1 MRFHALAADYDGT
14 LAHHGQID
22 DDTWSAL
29 RRLRESGRKLVMV
42 TGRQLEDL
50 LAIVPHPDLF
60 DRIVAENGA
69 LIYDPAT
76 RDLRPTSDVEVPAR
90 FVEALRR
97 QGVDPI
103 AVGHTIVA
111 TWEPHEAAVLRT
123 IRDQGLELQV
133 IFNKGA
139 VMVLPTGVNKATGL
153 AAALYELGLS
163 SHNVVAVGDAEND
176 HALLQSC
183 ECGAAV
189 ANALSSLKDRADIVL
204 SAGHGAGV
212 RELIDR
218 MIADDLAS
226 LSPSLAR
233 HQLLLGKA
241 VSAAPTTS
249 AAPAP
254 AATAAAAPAAAAPPV
269 PSTSVTIDPYEG
281 NVLIC
286 GTSGSGKSTI
296 TNGLLE
302 RLCKRGYQYAIIDP
316 EGDYVAD
323 EHAVVLGAPK
333 RAPLVAEILDVLKSP
348 DDNVV
353 ANLLGIAIEHRPE
366 FFAQVLPGLSDLRTR
381 TGRPHWLVV
390 DEAHHLLPSGWEPA
404 ADLPPRPHGTIYVT
418 VHPEHVARAIIATI
432 NTVIAV
438 GEAPARTLRD
448 LCQLRDLPPPPV
460 LPDEP
465 KLPPGQALYW
475 RVGAPEALVVEI
487 EPTKTERTRHS
498 RKYMEGNL
506 GKDRAFYF
514 RGPRRKL
521 NLKAHNLQLFL
532 LIADGVDDAT
542 WMFHLRR
549 GDYSTWLR
557 SQVKDDGLADDVDR
571 IERDYALAAADSRAA
586 VRTAVE
592 QRYTMPADKASGI
605 VDDDGQ
611 RL

>member
-1 MRFHALAADYDGT
+1 MRYHALAADYDGT
-14 LAHHGQID
+14 LAHHGQIN

-29 RRLRESGRKLVMV
+29 RRLRESGRQLVMV

-50 LAIVPHPDLF
+50 LAIVPHPELF

-76 RDLRPTSDVEVPAR
+76 RDLRPTSDVEIPAR

-103 AVGHTIVA
+103 AIGHTIVA

-153 AAALYELGLS
+153 AAALVELGLS
-163 SHNVVAVGDAEND
+163 PHNVVAVGDAEND

-189 ANALSSLKDRADIVL
+189 ANALSSLKERADLVL
-204 SAGHGAGV
+204 VGDHGTGV

-218 MIADDLAS
+218 LIEDDLAS
-226 LSPSLAR
+226 AGPSLAR
-233 HQLLLGKA
+233 HQLLLGKSSGGEVA
-241 VSAAPTTS
+241 
-249 AAPAP
+249 
-254 AATAAAAPAAAAPPV
+254 
-269 PSTSVTIDPYEG
+269 IDPYEG

-316 EGDYVAD
+316 EGDYVTD

-333 RAPLVAEILDVLKSP
+333 RAPLVAEILDVLKHP
-348 DDNVV
+348 GDNVV
-353 ANLLGIAIEHRPE
+353 ANLLGLSVEHRPG

-381 TGRPHWLVV
+381 TGRPHWLVI

-418 VHPEHVARAIIATI
+418 VHPEHVAQAVIATI

-438 GEAPARTLRD
+438 GEGPARTLRA
-448 LCQLRDLPPPPV
+448 LCELRGLPPPGA

-475 RVGAPEALVVEI
+475 RVGSPAAVVVEI

-532 LIADGVDDAT
+532 HIADGVDDAT

-557 SQVKDDGLADDVDR
+557 AQVKDGSLADEVDR
-571 IERDYALAAADSRAA
+571 VERDYALSAADSRAA
-586 VRTAVE
+586 VRAAVE
-592 QRYTMPADKASGI
+592 QRYTLPADKASGI

>member
-1 MRFHALAADYDGT
+1 
-14 LAHHGQID
+14 
-22 DDTWSAL
+22 
-29 RRLRESGRKLVMV
+29 
-42 TGRQLEDL
+42 
-50 LAIVPHPDLF
+50 
-60 DRIVAENGA
+60 
-69 LIYDPAT
+69 
-76 RDLRPTSDVEVPAR
+76 
-90 FVEALRR
+90 
-97 QGVDPI
+97 
-103 AVGHTIVA
+103 
-111 TWEPHEAAVLRT
+111 
-123 IRDQGLELQV
+123 
-133 IFNKGA
+133 
-139 VMVLPTGVNKATGL
+139 MVLPSGVNKATGL
-153 AAALYELGLS
+153 AAALVELGLS
-163 SHNVVAVGDAEND
+163 AHNVVAVGDAEND
-176 HALLQSC
+176 HALLQSS

-189 ANALSSLKDRADIVL
+189 ANALSSLKDRADLVL
-204 SAGHGAGV
+204 SEGHGAGV

-218 MIADDLAS
+218 LIADDLAS
-226 LSPSLAR
+226 VAPSLAR

-241 VSAAPTTS
+241 VSAATTAAS
-249 AAPAP
+249 ASS
-254 AATAAAAPAAAAPPV
+254 TAAAPIE
-269 PSTSVTIDPYEG
+269 VTIDPYEG

-316 EGDYVAD
+316 EGDYAAD

-333 RAPLVAEILDVLKSP
+333 RAPLVAEILDVLKHP
-348 DDNVV
+348 ADNVV
-353 ANLLGIAIEHRPE
+353 ANLLGIAVDHRPE
-366 FFAQVLPGLSDLRTR
+366 FFAQILPGLSDLRTR

-418 VHPEHVARAIIATI
+418 VHPEHVARAIVATV

-438 GEAPARTLRD
+438 GEAPARTLRE
-448 LCQLRDLPPPPV
+448 LCAVRGLAPPAA

-475 RVGAPEALVVEI
+475 RIGAPAAIVVEI

-514 RGPRRKL
+514 RGPRHKL
-521 NLKAHNLQLFL
+521 NLRAHNLQLFL

-542 WMFHLRR
+542 WTFHLHR

-557 SQVKDDGLADDVDR
+557 AQVKDDALADAVDR
-571 IERDYALAAADSRAA
+571 IERDYALSAADSRAA
-586 VRTAVE
+586 LRAAVE
-592 QRYTMPADKASGI
+592 QRYTLPADKASGI

>member
-1 MRFHALAADYDGT
+1 MRYHALAADYDGT

-29 RRLRESGRKLVMV
+29 RRLRDSGRKLVMV

-50 LAIVPHPDLF
+50 LAIVPHPELF

-69 LIYDPAT
+69 LLYDPAT
-76 RDLRPTSDVEVPAR
+76 RASVATSDALVPAR
-90 FVEALRR
+90 FVETLRR
-97 QGVDPI
+97 RGVDPI

-111 TWEPHEAAVLRT
+111 TWEPHETTVLRT
-123 IRDQGLELQV
+123 IHELGLELQV

-139 VMVLPTGVNKATGL
+139 VMVLPSGVNKATGL
-153 AAALYELGLS
+153 AAALLELGLS
-163 SHNVVAVGDAEND
+163 AHNVVGVGDAEND

-189 ANALSSLKDRADIVL
+189 ANALTSLKERADLVL
-204 SAGHGAGV
+204 REHHGGGI

-218 MIADDLAS
+218 LIADDLAS
-226 LSPSLAR
+226 VGPSLTR

-241 VSAAPTTS
+241 AHGEVSGEGEVS
-249 AAPAP
+249 
-254 AATAAAAPAAAAPPV
+254 
-269 PSTSVTIDPYEG
+269 IDPYKA
-281 NVLIC
+281 NILIC

-302 RLCKRGYQYAIIDP
+302 RLCKRGYQYAIVDP
-316 EGDYVAD
+316 EGDYASM
-323 EHAVVLGAPK
+323 EEAVVLGAPK
-333 RAPLVAEILDVLKSP
+333 RAPLVPEILDVLKHP
-348 DDNVV
+348 ADNVV
-353 ANLLGIAIEHRPE
+353 ANLLGIAVEHRPE

-418 VHPEHVARAIIATI
+418 VHPEHVARAVIATI

-438 GEAPARTLRD
+438 GEAPARTLRE
-448 LCQLRDLPPPPV
+448 LCGLRGLPPPAIPDDQR
-460 LPDEP
+460 LPA
-465 KLPPGQALYW
+465 GQALYW
-475 RVGAPEALVVEI
+475 RVGAPEALVVQI

-506 GKDRAFYF
+506 GAGRAFYF
-514 RGPRRKL
+514 RGPGGKL

-532 LIADGVDDAT
+532 LIADGVDDDT

-549 GDYSTWLR
+549 GHYSTWLR
-557 SQVKDDGLADDVDR
+557 SEVKDGDLADEVDR
-571 IERDYALAAADSRAA
+571 VERDYALGAADSRAA
-586 VRTAVE
+586 VRAAVDR
-592 QRYTMPADKASGI
+592 RYTLPADKASGI
-605 VDDDGQ
+605 VDENGQ